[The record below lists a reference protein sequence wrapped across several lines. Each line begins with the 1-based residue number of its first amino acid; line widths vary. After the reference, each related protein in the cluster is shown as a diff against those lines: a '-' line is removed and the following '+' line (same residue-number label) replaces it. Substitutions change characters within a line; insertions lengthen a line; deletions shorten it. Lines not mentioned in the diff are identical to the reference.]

1 LLSLRSNLAE
11 LALKNPVG
19 LKSMEA
25 TVHLSKNRPKSRLQV
40 FLAFSILSMQGF
52 GGVMVIARRELVER
66 RGWLTPE
73 RFLADWA
80 VAHVLPGPNVVNLSV
95 MVGDRF
101 FGWTGAGLALAGL
114 FTFPL
119 LLVLLLA
126 VGFESFGSTPAIQ
139 GALRGIAAVVT
150 ALIASTAAKMLPSLN
165 AHPGGRLFC
174 LACGVATLAM
184 VLVLRWPLPWIL
196 SSVGF
201 VAWCWTYYRLGANEK
216 PGA

>member
-1 LLSLRSNLAE
+1 MPE
-11 LALKNPVG
+11 Q
-19 LKSMEA
+19 
-25 TVHLSKNRPKSRLQV
+25 RPTSRLQM

-52 GGVMVIARRELVER
+52 GGVMAIARRELVEK

-101 FGWTGAGLALAGL
+101 FGWTGAVVAVAGL
-114 FTFPL
+114 FIFPL
-119 LLVLLLA
+119 LLILLLA
-126 VGFESFGSTPAIQ
+126 VGFESYGSVHAVQ
-139 GALRGIAAVVT
+139 GALKGIAAVVT
-150 ALIASTAAKMLPSLN
+150 ALIACTATKMLPSLR

-174 LACGVATLAM
+174 LFCGVVTLAM

-196 SSVGF
+196 GSVGLT
-201 VAWCWTYYRLGANEK
+201 AWGWTYYRLGTTQQ
-216 PGA
+216 PRI

>member
-1 LLSLRSNLAE
+1 MQEEEPLSEQRPTSRSQ
-11 LALKNPVG
+11 
-19 LKSMEA
+19 M
-25 TVHLSKNRPKSRLQV
+25 

-52 GGVMVIARRELVER
+52 GGVMAIARRELVEKR
-66 RGWLTPE
+66 AWLTPE

-101 FGWTGAGLALAGL
+101 FGWTGAAVAVAGL

-126 VGFESFGSTPAIQ
+126 VGFESYGSITAVQ
-139 GALRGIAAVVT
+139 GALKGIAAVVT
-150 ALIASTAAKMLPSLN
+150 ALIASTAAKMLPSMR
-165 AHPGGRLFC
+165 AHPGGRFFCLFC
-174 LACGVATLAM
+174 GIVTLAL

-196 SSVGF
+196 GSVGLT
-201 VAWCWTYYRLGANEK
+201 AWAWTYYRLGAHPK
-216 PGA
+216 PGAR

>member
-1 LLSLRSNLAE
+1 METGMQLTEKRPASRSQ
-11 LALKNPVG
+11 
-19 LKSMEA
+19 M
-25 TVHLSKNRPKSRLQV
+25 

-52 GGVMVIARRELVER
+52 GGVMAIARRELVEK

-101 FGWTGAGLALAGL
+101 FGWTGAVVAVAGL

-126 VGFESFGSTPAIQ
+126 VGFESYGSITAVQ
-139 GALRGIAAVVT
+139 GALKGIAAVVT
-150 ALIASTAAKMLPSLN
+150 ALIASTAAKMLPSMR

-174 LACGVATLAM
+174 LFCGIVTLAL

-196 SSVGF
+196 GSVGLT
-201 VAWCWTYYRLGANEK
+201 AWAWTYYRLGAHPK
-216 PGA
+216 PGAR

>member
-1 LLSLRSNLAE
+1 
-11 LALKNPVG
+11 
-19 LKSMEA
+19 M
-25 TVHLSKNRPKSRLQV
+25 

-52 GGVMVIARRELVER
+52 GGVMAIARRELVEKR
-66 RGWLTPE
+66 AWLTPE

-101 FGWTGAGLALAGL
+101 FGWTGAAVAVAGL

-126 VGFESFGSTPAIQ
+126 VGFESYGSIAAVQ
-139 GALRGIAAVVT
+139 GALKGIAAVVT
-150 ALIASTAAKMLPSLN
+150 ALIASTAAKMLPSMR

-174 LACGVATLAM
+174 LFCGMVTLAL

-196 SSVGF
+196 GSVGLT
-201 VAWCWTYYRLGANEK
+201 AWAWTFYRLGAHPK
-216 PGA
+216 PGAR